1 MKKII
6 EVLKKIKL
14 RNIIILIILLA
25 FNTYAWFIF
34 NTRVS
39 MNLNVHV
46 ASWDIEFLD
55 ENEDEI
61 TTNVTVAVDRAYPGM
76 DDFEQTVTVKNNGE
90 VAAELDYKI
99 TKIEVMGDVYDIN
112 AQGSTL
118 TSQDLEDMLDDYPF
132 SVSITINDT
141 ALQNMTGDRSFYSK
155 FRMAI

>member
-46 ASWDIEFLD
+46 AAWDIEFLD